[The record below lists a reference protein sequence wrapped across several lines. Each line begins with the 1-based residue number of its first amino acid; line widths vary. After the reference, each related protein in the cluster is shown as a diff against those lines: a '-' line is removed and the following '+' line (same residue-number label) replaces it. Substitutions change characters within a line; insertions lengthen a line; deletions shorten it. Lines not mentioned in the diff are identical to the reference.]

1 MDAGGICVARSLP
14 IDGALLRDV
23 LIRLRRDIPGGV
35 ARWTLGGRGAAEFD
49 VDFFPILTD
58 TGDPIPA
65 WSSTARLWDP
75 DGVAMLPAVVELR
88 SATIDSCELSLR
100 PVSPPAPWCRPAFST
115 VHDHRSL
122 GLLRSLT
129 LSALSLVAP
138 SLEYSI
144 KKRSSSVVPA

>member
-1 MDAGGICVARSLP
+1 MDAGGICVARSLA
-14 IDGALLRDV
+14 IDAALVRDV

-58 TGDPIPA
+58 TSDAIPA

-88 SATIDSCELSLR
+88 STTIDSCEVSLR
-100 PVSPPAPWCRPAFST
+100 PASPPAPWWTTRTPALLDLAHAALDELAEELLWHST
-115 VHDHRSL
+115 RDD
-122 GLLRSLT
+122 
-129 LSALSLVAP
+129 VATH
-138 SLEYSI
+138 SDSQ
-144 KKRSSSVVPA
+144 